1 MQQKIINM
9 LEAGCDGGY
18 HAHSSL
24 SFKPFLNFLRNR
36 RQNENPIKERLFSYI
51 IDKFESFDKD
61 GETISLDKLPDYN
74 ELLDLLFAALTD
86 VTQDEQK
93 LYWGLCI
100 PMTSTMFYGTEVF
113 YSILENANSYD
124 KECSLCD
131 ADYLRFISTEMEHYY
146 GFILKTFYDF
156 DLQKKRPLVRTIKE
170 FESKLT
176 RHFSLTLNASFVE
189 VTANK
194 ALPNIDIALLRQYE
208 QDEDGLLKLSKLLPI
223 SMFSFKGFTVTTVE
237 DISQQFAMESIRS
250 TILQNQEHAGVNGYQ
265 DVLQA
270 LKELTGTT
278 EIEFS
283 ILPFFKINGKLVEDN
298 DCFSRTAL
306 FASTQKNSS
315 NHQGCCQMLE
325 EFVLQPHRI
334 YFNNLNIE
342 VPAKETTRW
351 LLHNKG
357 IKSYALLPAYYSN
370 KLVGAVEIYSRKAG
384 LVTEELLGLLEPAK
398 ELLAQFINNRLT
410 ALELDID
417 AVIKEKYTRLQPAV
431 HWKFVEAAWQQIQQ
445 KKIPAA
451 LSEKETEEIGFKN
464 VYPLYGAV
472 DIRNSTIDRN
482 AAMLKDNTL
491 QLELLVNVLN
501 ALKDKTSFGLL
512 DEKIFL
518 TNKWLMLLST
528 PERNFEDQVKL
539 TNFLDKEAT
548 PFLENFTQSSQDLQ
562 GIAKN
567 YFNAIDEKEGQA
579 FACRR
584 SLETSMTSVIATVN
598 NYLDQLKTDIQKAY
612 PCYFDKFRTDGVE
625 YDIYIGQ
632 SISPDNPYKDLYLK
646 NLRFLQLKSM
656 AVISKLTNAL
666 LPSLPNPVKTTQLIF
681 IHSQPIDILFRND
694 EKRFD
699 VEGAYN
705 IRYHII
711 KKRIDKVHLR
721 DSDER
726 LTQPGKIALV
736 YFSDAEAIEYI
747 SYIKYLQADGILKDD
762 LEKLQLEELSGVAG
776 LKALRIGVNL
786 ENSVA

>member
-1 MQQKIINM
+1 
-9 LEAGCDGGY
+9 
-18 HAHSSL
+18 
-24 SFKPFLNFLRNR
+24 
-36 RQNENPIKERLFSYI
+36 
-51 IDKFESFDKD
+51 
-61 GETISLDKLPDYN
+61 
-74 ELLDLLFAALTD
+74 
-86 VTQDEQK
+86 
-93 LYWGLCI
+93 
-100 PMTSTMFYGTEVF
+100 
-113 YSILENANSYD
+113 
-124 KECSLCD
+124 
-131 ADYLRFISTEMEHYY
+131 
-146 GFILKTFYDF
+146 
-156 DLQKKRPLVRTIKE
+156 
-170 FESKLT
+170 
-176 RHFSLTLNASFVE
+176 
-189 VTANK
+189 
-194 ALPNIDIALLRQYE
+194 
-208 QDEDGLLKLSKLLPI
+208 
-223 SMFSFKGFTVTTVE
+223 
-237 DISQQFAMESIRS
+237 
-250 TILQNQEHAGVNGYQ
+250 
-265 DVLQA
+265 
-270 LKELTGTT
+270 
-278 EIEFS
+278 
-283 ILPFFKINGKLVEDN
+283 
-298 DCFSRTAL
+298 
-306 FASTQKNSS
+306 
-315 NHQGCCQMLE
+315 MLE

-451 LSEKETEEIGFKN
+451 LSEKETDEIGFKN